1 MDVPSV
7 SVTSTSRISGMSC
20 ALRATTMDA
29 AIRIRRGVTR
39 VNAETAKT
47 AKLLFVLRSSLA
59 PGSLPG
65 PRRAGCWFGGGGR
78 ARCAGGRGSLL
89 RGRVAGGFQRGST
102 LDDPG
107 EHPAGVAALR
117 RPVRL
122 PDGRRVFGEDVL
134 EIALALH
141 AAGGEFRDVE

>member
-1 MDVPSV
+1 
-7 SVTSTSRISGMSC
+7 
-20 ALRATTMDA
+20 
-29 AIRIRRGVTR
+29 
-39 VNAETAKT
+39 

-65 PRRAGCWFGGGGR
+65 PRRAGCWFGSGGR

-141 AAGGEFRDVE
+141 AAGGEFRDVEVAGPVVAMLDQQPASIAAAARTGKPAAGPHEHP